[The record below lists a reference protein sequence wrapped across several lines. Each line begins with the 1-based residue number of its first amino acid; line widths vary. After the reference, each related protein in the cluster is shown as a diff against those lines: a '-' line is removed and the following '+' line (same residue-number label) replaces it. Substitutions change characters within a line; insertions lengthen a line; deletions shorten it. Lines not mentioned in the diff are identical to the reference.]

1 MKGEKL
7 MFKRSVLLAF
17 CAVAGLLAS
26 RGMASDIKY
35 SMTTLDGKEVDLA
48 KKYDGKVLLIVNVAS
63 RCGLTPQY
71 EGLQALH
78 EKYKDK
84 GLCVVAFPC
93 NQFGEQEPGTAEEIR
108 EFCSTNYHVTFD
120 MFSKIDVNGDG
131 ACALYKHL
139 TSLDAKP
146 KGEGKVSW
154 NFEKFVVG
162 RDGKVI
168 ARFQPRTK
176 PDDAELIKT
185 IEAALAK

>member
-1 MKGEKL
+1 
-7 MFKRSVLLAF
+7 MFKQGGWATFGV
-17 CAVAGLLAS
+17 VVGMLAS
-26 RGMASDIKY
+26 TVLANDIKY
-35 SMTTLDGKEVDLA
+35 DMKSLDGKDVDLA
-48 KKYDGKVLLIVNVAS
+48 KQYDGKVVLVVNVAS

-71 EGLQALH
+71 EGLQALY

-84 GLCVVAFPC
+84 GLRVVAFPC
-93 NQFGEQEPGTAEEIR
+93 NQFGGQEPGTPEQIR
-108 EFCSTNYHVTFD
+108 EFCTTKYDVTFD
-120 MFSKIDVNGDG
+120 LFSKIEVNGEG
-131 ACALYKHL
+131 ACDLYKHL

-146 KGEGKVSW
+146 KGAGAISW

-176 PDDAELIKT
+176 PDDPELIKT